1 MIDRDQRYR
10 GAGFGADLL
19 VDALQRIVQAS
30 DALGIAIVLLDV
42 LNCGDPGRTAMR
54 EVLYESYGFQPL
66 PSNPTRLF
74 LSPNVIR
81 ELLAEL

>member
-1 MIDRDQRYR
+1 MIGRDQHYR

-19 VDALQRIVQAS
+19 VDALRRIVQAS
-30 DALGIAIVLLDV
+30 YSLGIAVVLLDV
-42 LNCGDPGRTAMR
+42 LDCGDPGRTAR
-54 EVLYESYGFQPL
+54 RQALYKSYGFQPL

-74 LSPNVIR
+74 LPLIIIR